1 LEVETSNGVYLRR
14 IRPATVLPAG
24 IPSGP
29 AAEDATR
36 NAAAYWG
43 LPDFVFRPVQRFR
56 GSATR
61 EVGDAILLVGTVGAS
76 VQVKARHSHTPNDIR
91 ERSWLD
97 KSIRKA
103 AKQAAGTIRS
113 ITSGLDCA
121 LVNERGRRVL
131 IKGREMTWLP
141 ITVLDHPGVEGYVPP
156 GPSVVIL
163 RRDWEFLFEQLKS
176 TYAVM
181 EYLRRISGRDP
192 VPLGHEPI
200 RYYELAAADAATPP
214 STLDPRLNR
223 PGLFSQSAPL
233 LPQAPAGHGNERNH
247 LIVRSV
253 LEDLATAQFN
263 DSVEHA
269 DVLDILAA
277 IDAVPVAYRA
287 ELGKMWQSWLYE
299 VTQAPSSEIT
309 WRFRSHIWPDRPYL
323 LFGAAPRHD
332 ALIQEAFGGYVS
344 LRNQQLLEAMP
355 ERRKI
360 MTVGVL
366 LTPRR
371 GGRPWDT
378 TAVAT
383 RGEQNLGVDQRAL
396 LMALWGELGESVRYP
411 DLAAVP

>member
-1 LEVETSNGVYLRR
+1 
-14 IRPATVLPAG
+14 
-24 IPSGP
+24 
-29 AAEDATR
+29 
-36 NAAAYWG
+36 
-43 LPDFVFRPVQRFR
+43 
-56 GSATR
+56 
-61 EVGDAILLVGTVGAS
+61 
-76 VQVKARHSHTPNDIR
+76 
-91 ERSWLD
+91 
-97 KSIRKA
+97 
-103 AKQAAGTIRS
+103 
-113 ITSGLDCA
+113 
-121 LVNERGRRVL
+121 
-131 IKGREMTWLP
+131 MTWLP
-141 ITVLDHPGVEGYVPP
+141 ITVLDHPGVEGYVPS